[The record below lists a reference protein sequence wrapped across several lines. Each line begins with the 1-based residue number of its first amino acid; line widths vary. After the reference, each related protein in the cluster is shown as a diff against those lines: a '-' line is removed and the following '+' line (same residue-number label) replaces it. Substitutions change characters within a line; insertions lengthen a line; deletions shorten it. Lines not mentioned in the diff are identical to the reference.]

1 VRSKS
6 FDRIRVVV
14 IIVVVVAIVDCFNKS
29 SLI

>member
-6 FDRIRVVV
+6 FDCIRVIVV
-14 IIVVVVAIVDCFNKS
+14 VVVVVAIVDCFDKS